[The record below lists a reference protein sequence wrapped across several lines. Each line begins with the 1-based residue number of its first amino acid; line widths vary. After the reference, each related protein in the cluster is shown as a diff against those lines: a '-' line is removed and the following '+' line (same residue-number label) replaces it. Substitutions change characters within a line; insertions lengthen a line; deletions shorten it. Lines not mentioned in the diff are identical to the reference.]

1 MELEKDSEK
10 DLVDQSMME
19 LREKLEKEFED
30 KEETVKREYE

>member
-19 LREKLEKEFED
+19 LWEKLEKEFEE